1 MVKRTKGYRNRTRK
15 LFSKETR
22 DKGMP
27 PLSYLLKEYEPGDKV
42 TIYINSTIHKGQPH
56 RRYHGRTGTII
67 GRRGRAYLVS
77 FNIGG
82 KEKIVISRPE
92 HIKSA

>member
-1 MVKRTKGYRNRTRK
+1 MVRKTKGYRSRTRK
-15 LFSKETR
+15 LFSKDSRE
-22 DKGMP
+22 KGMP
-27 PLSYLLKEYEPGDKV
+27 SLSYLLKEYEPGDKV
-42 TIYINSTIHKGQPH
+42 SIYVNSTIHKGQPH

>member
-1 MVKRTKGYRNRTRK
+1 MVRKTKGYRSRTRK
-15 LFSKETR
+15 LFSKDSRE
-22 DKGMP
+22 KGMP
-27 PLSYLLKEYEPGDKV
+27 SLSYLLKEYEPGEKV
-42 TIYINSTIHKGQPH
+42 SIYVNSTIHKGQPH

-77 FNIGG
+77 FKIGG